1 MIEEK
6 DKKTVETFEKLL
18 IKLELEQ
25 LIPGTT
31 IIRCVLE
38 NGKLGWNIG
47 IGGLMLPKS
56 WYYGESLLECL
67 EKANVT
73 DSRM

>member
-1 MIEEK
+1 MNNEN
-6 DKKTVETFEKLL
+6 KKTIEAFEKLL

-56 WYYGESLLECL
+56 WHYGESLLECL

-73 DSRM
+73 N